1 MTASE
6 SPHVVYVD
14 DDSALLDLGE
24 TYLRKLSSFEVTT
37 CADPEA
43 VLDIVCDSDIDCVVS
58 DYDMPAMT
66 GVELLETVREE
77 HGSLPFILFTGKGSE
92 EVASDA
98 ISAGVTDY
106 LQKQPSSEQYE
117 LLVNRIENSVSEHR
131 ATRRAERYETVLEAL
146 GYPVYVVDERGQFTY
161 VNDAFADLSGY
172 AVEEILGGG
181 PELVKDD
188 GDVRKAAGELGGILS
203 SSGPD
208 TTQFEIEIRTADG
221 EAVPCR
227 DHMGYLPYEGE
238 EFRGSVGILRDISDE
253 QARRDELA
261 RDEHIIR
268 AAGDPVYSLDA
279 DDRIEHVND
288 AFADLVGH
296 DRERVLGSHL
306 SSYLPDAD
314 YETYESLRA
323 SLGDGAETDR
333 LTFETTLLAA
343 DGDGRDCVPMECH
356 LALLHDDDFEVVGT
370 TGILR
375 DISERLAQE
384 AELSL
389 MRRAIDEASVG
400 ITITGPSEDDCPI
413 VYANAAFE
421 ELTGYDAD
429 EVLGE
434 NHRVLRGPDTD
445 EEDCERFREAIADEV
460 PCSIELLNYRRD
472 GTPFWNQCEITPVR
486 DDDGS
491 VTNYIGFQREVT
503 ERNARQRLLE
513 RQNERLSE
521 FTRVVS
527 HDLRTPLTTARGYF
541 DIVAES
547 PDDADPEDLR
557 KLGQSLDRVEELLS
571 DLTMLATQGE
581 TVVET
586 EPLDF
591 WHAAERAWETVP
603 TADAE
608 LRFDRTDGGAS
619 PTVAA
624 DESRLRQLLENLF
637 ENAVDHGGSEVTVTV
652 GRTHDGFYVED
663 DGDGFPDD
671 RSPAECFETGVSERR
686 GGGLGLAIVKRIAAA
701 HDWTPTAERGSTG
714 GARFV
719 FTESATAARPS
730 VQRQRSD
737 D

>member
-1 MTASE
+1 M
-6 SPHVVYVD
+6 
-14 DDSALLDLGE
+14 DLGE

-37 CADPEA
+37 CSDPTA
-43 VLDIVCDSDIDCVVS
+43 VLDIVRDSEVDCVVS

-146 GYPVYVVDERGQFTY
+146 GYPVYVVDERGRFTY
-161 VNDAFADLSGY
+161 INDAFADLSGY
-172 AVEEILGGG
+172 AVDKILGNG

-188 GDVRKAAGELGGILS
+188 ADVQKAASELGGVLS

-208 TTQFEIEIRTADG
+208 TTQFEITLRTADG

-238 EFRGSVGILRDISDE
+238 EFRGSVGILRDISGE

-279 DDRIEHVND
+279 DDRFEYVND
-288 AFADLVGH
+288 AFVELVGH
-296 DRERVLGSHL
+296 DRDRVLGSHL

-333 LTFETTLLAA
+333 LTFETQLLAA
-343 DGDGRDCVPMECH
+343 DGDGRDRVPMECH
-356 LALLHDDDFEVVGT
+356 LTLLHDDACEVVGT

-421 ELTGYDAD
+421 ELTGYDTD
-429 EVLGE
+429 EILGE
-434 NHRVLRGPDTD
+434 NHRVLQGPDTD
-445 EEDCERFREAIADEV
+445 EAECERFREAIADEE

-472 GTPFWNQCEITPVR
+472 GTPFWNHCEITPVHG
-486 DDDGS
+486 DDGR
-491 VTNYIGFQREVT
+491 VANYIGFQREVT

-527 HDLRTPLTTARGYF
+527 HDLRTPLTTAKGYF

-547 PDDADPEDLR
+547 PDDADAEDLR
-557 KLGQSLDRVEELLS
+557 KLGRSLDRVEELLS
-571 DLTMLATQGE
+571 DLTTLATQGE
-581 TVVET
+581 TVAET

-591 WHAAERAWETVP
+591 RRAAERAWETVP
-603 TADAE
+603 TDDAE
-608 LRFDRTDGGAS
+608 LRFDRAAGGAS
-619 PTVAA
+619 RTIAA

-637 ENAVDHGGSEVTVTV
+637 ENAVAHGGPEVTVTV
-652 GRTHDGFYVED
+652 GRTRNGFFVED
-663 DGDGFPDD
+663 DGDGFPAD
-671 RSPAECFETGVSERR
+671 RSPAECFEADVSERR

-701 HDWTPTAERGSTG
+701 HDWTPTATRGSTG

-719 FTESATAARPS
+719 FTESATAAGPPAR
-730 VQRQRSD
+730 RQRSD

>member
-1 MTASE
+1 MTPSE

-14 DDSALLDLGE
+14 DNSALLDLGE

-37 CADPEA
+37 CADPEVA
-43 VLDIVCDSDIDCVVS
+43 LDIVRDSDIDCVVS

-106 LQKQPSSEQYE
+106 LQKQPSTEQYE

-146 GYPVYVVDERGQFTY
+146 GYPVYVVDERGRFTY

-172 AVEEILGGG
+172 AVDEILGSG
-181 PELVKDD
+181 PELVKGD
-188 GDVRKAAGELGGILS
+188 GDVRKAADELGGILS
-203 SSGPD
+203 SRGPD

-238 EFRGSVGILRDISDE
+238 EFRGSVGILRDISGE
-253 QARRDELA
+253 RARRDELA

-279 DDRIEHVND
+279 DDRFEYVND
-288 AFADLVGH
+288 AFVDLVGH

-333 LTFETTLLAA
+333 LTFETQLLAA
-343 DGDGRDCVPMECH
+343 DGDGRDRVPMECH
-356 LALLHDDDFEVVGT
+356 LTLLHDDGCEVVGT

-400 ITITGPSEDDCPI
+400 ITITGPSGDDCPI
-413 VYANAAFE
+413 VYANDAFE
-421 ELTGYDAD
+421 DLTGYDTE

-434 NHRVLRGPDTD
+434 NHRVLQGPDTA
-445 EEDCERFREAIADEV
+445 EEDCERFREAIADEE
-460 PCSIELLNYRRD
+460 PCSVELLNYRRD
-472 GTPFWNQCEITPVR
+472 GTPFWNQSEITPVHG
-486 DDDGS
+486 DDGT

-547 PDDADPEDLR
+547 PGDADAEDLR
-557 KLGQSLDRVEELLS
+557 KLGQSLDRVGELLS
-571 DLTMLATQGE
+571 DLTALATQGE
-581 TVVET
+581 AVVET

-591 WHAAERAWETVP
+591 RRVAERAWETVP

-619 PTVAA
+619 QTIPA

-637 ENAVDHGGSEVTVTV
+637 ENAVVYGGPEVTVTA
-652 GRTHDGFYVED
+652 GRTRSGFFVED
-663 DGDGFPDD
+663 DGEGFPDGT
-671 RSPAECFETGVSERR
+671 PPHECFEAGVSERR
-686 GGGLGLAIVKRIAAA
+686 GGGLGLAIVKQIAAA
-701 HDWTPTAERGSTG
+701 HDWTPAAEHGSTG

-719 FTESATAARPS
+719 FTESATAAGPS
-730 VQRQRSD
+730 AQRQRSGD
-737 D
+737 

>member
-1 MTASE
+1 MTTSE
-6 SPHVVYVD
+6 SPHIVYVD
-14 DDSALLDLGE
+14 DDTALLDLGE

-37 CADPEA
+37 CSDPTA
-43 VLDIVCDSDIDCVVS
+43 ALDIVRDSGVDCVVS
-58 DYDMPAMT
+58 DYDMPGMT
-66 GVELLETVREE
+66 GVELLEAVRED

-146 GYPVYVVDERGQFTY
+146 GYPVYVVDERGRFTY

-172 AVEEILGGG
+172 AVDEILGST
-181 PELVKDD
+181 PALVKDD
-188 GDVRKAAGELGGILS
+188 TDVRMAASELGGVLS

-208 TTQFEIEIRTADG
+208 TTEFEIELRTADG

-238 EFRGSVGILRDISDE
+238 EFCGSVGILRDISGE

-279 DDRIEHVND
+279 DDRFEYVND
-288 AFADLVGH
+288 AFVELVGH
-296 DRERVLGSHL
+296 DRDRVLGSHL

-333 LTFETTLLAA
+333 LTFETQLLAA
-343 DGDGRDCVPMECH
+343 DGDGRDRVPMECH
-356 LALLHDDDFEVVGT
+356 LTLLHDDGCEVVGT

-413 VYANAAFE
+413 VYANAAFAD
-421 ELTGYDAD
+421 LSGYAVD
-429 EVLGE
+429 EILGE
-434 NHRVLRGPDTD
+434 NHRLLQGPDTD
-445 EEDCERFREAIADEV
+445 EVECERFREAIADEE

-472 GTPFWNQCEITPVR
+472 GTPFWNHCEITPVHG
-486 DDDGS
+486 DDGR
-491 VTNYIGFQREVT
+491 VANYIGFQREVT

-527 HDLRTPLTTARGYF
+527 HDLRTPLTTAKGYF

-547 PDDADPEDLR
+547 PDDADAEDLR
-557 KLGQSLDRVEELLS
+557 KLGRSLDRVEELLS
-571 DLTMLATQGE
+571 DLTTLATQGE
-581 TVVET
+581 TVAET
-586 EPLDF
+586 EPLHF
-591 WHAAERAWETVP
+591 RRAAERAWETVP
-603 TADAE
+603 TDDAE
-608 LRFDRTDGGAS
+608 LRFDRAAGGAS
-619 PTVAA
+619 RTIAA

-637 ENAVDHGGSEVTVTV
+637 ENAVAHGGPEVTVTV
-652 GRTHDGFYVED
+652 GRTRNGFFVED
-663 DGDGFPDD
+663 DGDGFPAD
-671 RSPAECFETGVSERR
+671 RSPAECFEAGVSERR

-701 HDWTPTAERGSTG
+701 HDWTPTATRGSTG

-719 FTESATAARPS
+719 FTESATAAGPPAR
-730 VQRQRSD
+730 RQRSD